1 MPIWLRKFTWFE
13 IDKFYRDETK
23 SRDNTTSNNQGNKTL
38 VSPDGTVN
46 VPDFDKASKPYKGKI
61 SYK

>member
-1 MPIWLRKFTWFE
+1 MLPLLQMLLKRIKVKQV
-13 IDKFYRDETK
+13 ISSNIY
-23 SRDNTTSNNQGNKTL
+23 NTTSNKQGNKTL

-46 VPDFDKASKPYKGKI
+46 VPDFAKASKPYKGKT

>member
-1 MPIWLRKFTWFE
+1 MKAH
-13 IDKFYRDETK
+13 
-23 SRDNTTSNNQGNKTL
+23 DNTTSNKQGNKTL

-46 VPDFDKASKPYKGKI
+46 VPDFAKASKPYKGKT

>member
-1 MPIWLRKFTWFE
+1 M
-13 IDKFYRDETK
+13 K

-46 VPDFDKASKPYKGKI
+46 VPDFAKASKPYKGKI